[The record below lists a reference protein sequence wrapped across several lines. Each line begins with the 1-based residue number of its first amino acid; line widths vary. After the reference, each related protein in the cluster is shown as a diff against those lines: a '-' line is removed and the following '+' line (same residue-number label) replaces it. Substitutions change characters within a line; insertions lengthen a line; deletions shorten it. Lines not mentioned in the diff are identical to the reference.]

1 MCEIKRYFSKEP
13 WFFWEKFIII
23 IIFGFLM
30 HFKKY
35 MFSKTM
41 ITIFCSICQT
51 ISLLINRVSLFV
63 FFKATLQHVKIVVRN
78 LSVVW
83 CFTHFRNS
91 FFVLFLEGWRTLFFC
106 WLRFCLLTEVP
117 DAPSQMEEHPVNV
130 PVKMVSIHVLRGG
143 LDYVPL

>member
-1 MCEIKRYFSKEP
+1 MRGLINSLRCKHLIWLFNALLELYVFQKHWKN
-13 WFFWEKFIII
+13 
-23 IIFGFLM
+23 FL
-30 HFKKY
+30 
-35 MFSKTM
+35 
-41 ITIFCSICQT
+41 CSICQT
-51 ISLLINRVSLFV
+51 ISLLINRASLFV
-63 FFKATLQHVKIVVRN
+63 LFEATLHHVKIVVRN

-130 PVKMVSIHVLRGG
+130 PVKMVSIHVLRGV